1 MIRVICAASVRVAR
15 GRASHNPP
23 VVGSSPTRPTCS
35 FKNRARLSHDCRLSG
50 CKPHACKPMA
60 EDRYIAIDPVT
71 CALIQET
78 LDEVTAALAE
88 VGVIIPA
95 SAYLFSSRSEQ
106 SR

>member
-1 MIRVICAASVRVAR
+1 
-15 GRASHNPP
+15 
-23 VVGSSPTRPTCS
+23 
-35 FKNRARLSHDCRLSG
+35 
-50 CKPHACKPMA
+50 MA